1 MKKTTLAL
9 VGLLAVWAMI
19 LTGCN
24 KNEEVVNEAKE
35 FCLNNW
41 WTHEIQTSETAVYGV
56 CILPD
61 GTECDEW
68 EYLDWT
74 CPNNN
79 KTIEEETNEEETIS
93 DEKLTIEDL
102 DKIDEE
108 NFPKWYTYSEYNSAD
123 ESKDEWSYTYPE
135 DISHTLLLPI
145 HATMASREIISSG
158 IEDGMIYTLT
168 KATLQ
173 DETEVQIL
181 YIVNPKTKDYV
192 AATVENWTTT
202 TNYQFIY

>member
-19 LTGCN
+19 LTGCE

-35 FCLNNW
+35 FCLSNW
-41 WTHEIQTSETAVYGV
+41 WTHEIETSETAVYGV

-68 EYLDWT
+68 EYLEWT
-74 CPNNN
+74 CPNN
-79 KTIEEETNEEETIS
+79 EEWEEITVS

-102 DKIDEE
+102 DKIDEN
-108 NFPKWYTYSEYNSAD
+108 NFPKGYTYTVYNSAD
-123 ESKDEWSYTYPE
+123 ESNYGWDYTYPE
-135 DISHTLLLPI
+135 DISHTLLIPE
-145 HATMASREIISSG
+145 HATMASREVLSSG

-168 KATLQ
+168 KVTLQ
-173 DETEVQIL
+173 DETEIQVL

-192 AATVENWTTT
+192 AATVENGTTT